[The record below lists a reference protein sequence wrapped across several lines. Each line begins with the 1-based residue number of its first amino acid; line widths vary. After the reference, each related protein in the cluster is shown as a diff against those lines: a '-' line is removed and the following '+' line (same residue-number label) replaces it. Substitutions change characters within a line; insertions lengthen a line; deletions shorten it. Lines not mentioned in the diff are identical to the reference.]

1 MNYITTKLFAF
12 LTIFT
17 VIGIVVSSLVLCSF
31 DIWWLV
37 TGEMPPRLLFLQITT
52 VTTLFIQ
59 LLAFLTITTKKT

>member
-12 LTIFT
+12 LTIFG
-17 VIGIVVSSLVLCSF
+17 VIGIIVSSIVLCGF

-52 VTTLFIQ
+52 IITLFLQ
-59 LLAFLTITTKKT
+59 LIAFLTITTKKT